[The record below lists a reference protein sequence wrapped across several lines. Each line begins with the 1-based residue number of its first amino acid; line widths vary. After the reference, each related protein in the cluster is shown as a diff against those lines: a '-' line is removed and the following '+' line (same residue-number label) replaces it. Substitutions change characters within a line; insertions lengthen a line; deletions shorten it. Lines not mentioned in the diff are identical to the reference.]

1 MNLKRKLNYRNSANS
16 LTILRLFLGLPLILL
31 LSQNKIF
38 LAWCLLIIGAL
49 TDWLDGF
56 LARKAGG
63 GSSWGSKIDPLAD
76 KIMSLAPLLWIS
88 QLKIF
93 PIWAI
98 WLLISRE
105 MLITAWRSNGAKD
118 TSASIDAKLK
128 TTLQFLSFLLIL
140 WPKEIAKD
148 NLLITLNQLG
158 YILLWA
164 AIVMSIFSAL
174 RYINSQ

>member
-1 MNLKRKLNYRNSANS
+1 MNLIRKINYRNSANS
-16 LTILRLFLGLPLILL
+16 LSILRLFLGLPLIVL

-63 GSSWGSKIDPLAD
+63 GSLWGSRIDPLAD

-105 MLITAWRSNGAKD
+105 ILITAWRSNNSKD
-118 TSASIDAKLK
+118 ASASIDAKLK

-140 WPKEIAKD
+140 WPKQIAL
-148 NLLITLNQLG
+148 NNMLIPLNELG
-158 YILLWA
+158 YLLLWA
-164 AIVMSIFSAL
+164 SIVISIISAL
-174 RYINSQ
+174 RYINNQ

>member
-1 MNLKRKLNYRNSANS
+1 MYLKRKLNYRNSANS
-16 LTILRLFLGLPLILL
+16 LRILRLFLGLPLILL

-38 LAWCLLIIGAL
+38 LAWCLLIIGIL

-63 GSSWGSKIDPLAD
+63 GSSWGSKNDPLAD

-88 QLKIF
+88 QLKTF

-105 MLITAWRSNGAKD
+105 IFITAWRSNSPKD
-118 TSASIDAKLK
+118 TSASVDAKLK

-140 WPKEIAKD
+140 WPKQIALN
-148 NLLITLNQLG
+148 NLIITLNELG

-174 RYINSQ
+174 RYINNQ

>member
-1 MNLKRKLNYRNSANS
+1 MNLQRKLNYRNSANS
-16 LTILRLFLGLPLILL
+16 LSILRLFLGLPLILL

-63 GSSWGSKIDPLAD
+63 GSSWGAKIDPLAD

-105 MLITAWRSNGAKD
+105 IFITAWRSNSPKD

-140 WPKEIAKD
+140 WPKEIAIN
-148 NLLITLNQLG
+148 NLPIPFNELG
-158 YILLWA
+158 YTLLWA
-164 AIVMSIFSAL
+164 AILMSIFSAI
-174 RYINSQ
+174 RYINNQ

>member
-1 MNLKRKLNYRNSANS
+1 MKLKTKLNYRKSANALS
-16 LTILRLFLGLPLILL
+16 LLRLLLGLPLILL
-31 LSQNKIF
+31 LSHNKIF
-38 LAWCLLIIGAL
+38 MAWCLLIIGAL

-105 MLITAWRSNGAKD
+105 IFITAWRSNSTKD
-118 TSASIDAKLK
+118 ASASIEAKLK

-140 WPKEIAKD
+140 WPKQLTLN
-148 NLLITLNQLG
+148 NLLIPINELG

-164 AIVMSIFSAL
+164 AIIMSIFSAL
-174 RYINSQ
+174 RYINSH